1 MDNAG
6 NVADASTTYRV
17 TYHFPG
23 FLSPLPQDS
32 YRPGATI
39 RVKFR
44 LADASGTPL
53 ADAAAQTLVAACRVK
68 VGLDAAAGCAGYD
81 ARNDLFQLDVKVPKN
96 ASAGTRQVVMQVL
109 ASDNTVVNTAATAV
123 TIR

>member
-1 MDNAG
+1 
-6 NVADASTTYRV
+6 VRYQ
-17 TYHFPG
+17 FLG

-44 LADASGTPL
+44 LADASGALL
-53 ADAAAQTLVAACRVK
+53 ADAAAQTLVAACRAK

-81 ARNDLFQLDVKVPKN
+81 ARNALFQLDVKVPKSI
-96 ASAGTRQVVMQVL
+96 SAGTHQIVLQVL